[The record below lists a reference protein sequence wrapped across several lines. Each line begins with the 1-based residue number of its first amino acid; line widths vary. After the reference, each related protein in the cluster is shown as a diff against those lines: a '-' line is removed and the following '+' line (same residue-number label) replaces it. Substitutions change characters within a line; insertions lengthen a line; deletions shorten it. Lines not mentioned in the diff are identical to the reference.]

1 MPSDTPTTM
10 GHSAP
15 QLEGPVTTIIARR
28 IKLGMERRYEDWVHR
43 IIEVGSRQPGHQSV
57 DVIRPTAGSNGVYLL
72 LVRFDSREHQ
82 QAWEH
87 SDERSR
93 FLLELEELTDGDTQF
108 EKVTGLETWFT
119 LPGEAPLPPPN
130 KHKMFVIITVAVF
143 VLVLSI
149 TVLFGDLLTQLPL
162 VPRVA
167 LLAIVQVALL
177 SYVIM
182 PRATVWLRNWLY
194 PKR

>member
-1 MPSDTPTTM
+1 MLEKSDTVDD
-10 GHSAP
+10 GVES
-15 QLEGPVTTIIARR
+15 PVTTIIARR
-28 IKLGMERRYEDWVHR
+28 IKLGFEAKYEDWVHR
-43 IIEVGSRQPGHQSV
+43 IIGVSSQQAGHQSV
-57 DVIRPTAGSNGVYLL
+57 DVIRPAAGTNGVYLV
-72 LVRFDSREHQ
+72 LVRFDNRAHQ

-87 SDERSR
+87 SKERAQ
-93 FLLELEELTDGDTQF
+93 FLLELEDYTEGDTQF

-130 KHKMFVIITVAVF
+130 KHKMALIIAVAVF
-143 VLVLSI
+143 VLVLLANL
-149 TVLFGDLLTQLPL
+149 LFGDWLAQLPL

-182 PRATVWLRNWLY
+182 PRATVLLKRWLY
-194 PKR
+194 PPL